1 MRGRI
6 VWILPERTRT
16 SFFGEFEQDVRSQ
29 NQRRAAVGG
38 EYAIASGTRLYAR
51 HERLSAV
58 DGPYAINQAHDQ
70 AYTVF
75 GVDGDYLQNT
85 QMFSEYRAR
94 DAFAGRDVEA
104 SIGLRNRWGVSP
116 GLNISTSVER
126 VSPLVVSGDNQSTLA
141 GKAFAV
147 TGAVEWTRSQTFKS
161 TARVEV
167 RNASSGDNRL
177 YSAGF
182 ARKLNRDFTLLTRTL
197 WDDFDAARRET
208 RGFTQ
213 AGLAWRETRDNRW
226 NALARYEHRYEH
238 LGALALTGAT
248 RDVAHVGAAI
258 VNYQAMPRL
267 TFSGRY
273 AAKYATNR
281 TGLDQTANTAQ
292 LVMGRGVFDLSSRLD
307 AGLITSVLFG
317 GGPANRKYGLGGE
330 AGVLSCAM
338 SAWRAATTSSVS
350 PTATSARS
358 ARRAGRVRQLR
369 FKFDEGLFGLGAV
382 EGGETRILTAAAQWR
397 RLGTLQADPCHAI
410 HTIAHRAAGPRANRP
425 RRSDTNELCPGS
437 CCELPPALLAYHR
450 TGGESVL
457 ISRGYPWRSSHLLR
471 RRRFGRHLE
480 DDGWG
485 RELGANLRCAARA
498 VHRLARDCEVRPE
511 HRLGGYG

>member
-1 MRGRI
+1 MLDGRRDGALLSVERRLTRSLQAEVGYRYARESGTVPPSVGGLTPPPDRDVSAMRGRM

-104 SIGLRNRWGVSP
+104 SIGLRNRWGVAP

-126 VSPLVVSGDNQSTLA
+126 VSPLVVSGDNQSALA

-161 TARVEV
+161 SARVEV

-281 TGLDQTANTAQ
+281 TGLDETANTAQ
-292 LVMGRGVFDLSSRLD
+292 LVMGRGVLDLSSRLD

-317 GGPANRKYGLGGE
+317 DGPANRKYGLGGE
-330 AGVLSCAM
+330 AGVVVMRNVRVAGGYNVFGFTDRDLS
-338 SAWRAATTSSVS
+338 SLGTT
-350 PTATSARS
+350 
-358 ARRAGRVRQLR
+358 RRGAYVELG
-369 FKFDEGLFGLGAV
+369 FKFDEGLFGLGAA
-382 EGGETRILTAAAQWR
+382 EG
-397 RLGTLQADPCHAI
+397 
-410 HTIAHRAAGPRANRP
+410 
-425 RRSDTNELCPGS
+425 
-437 CCELPPALLAYHR
+437 
-450 TGGESVL
+450 
-457 ISRGYPWRSSHLLR
+457 RGKPV
-471 RRRFGRHLE
+471 F
-480 DDGWG
+480 
-485 RELGANLRCAARA
+485 
-498 VHRLARDCEVRPE
+498 
-511 HRLGGYG
+511 